1 MYAWLQPVVS
11 IFSPMLTL
19 CFWLVQDWGLAI
31 VLFTLIVR
39 FFLSPLN
46 LKIARQQILQQ
57 RIRPKMLELQERY
70 KSDPQQLAQ
79 AMVKLYQQHGIK
91 PLMTFAAVFLQA
103 PIFMGMYALF
113 LSQGAAMSSILIP
126 WVSTFAQPDAWHILP
141 ALSISF
147 TYLVHL
153 LPLTGDLLPALPL
166 GQRAGTGLLMVPV
179 LLLFLWKAPVATALY
194 WVAGSIFALLERVF
208 YRTAWGRR
216 VLSRG
221 LMEAAE

>member
-1 MYAWLQPVVS
+1 MYVWLQPVVS
-11 IFSPMLTL
+11 IFSPMLTF
-19 CFWLVQDWGLAI
+19 CFWLLQDWGLAI

-79 AMVKLYQQHGIK
+79 AMAKLYQQHGFK
-91 PLMTFAAVFLQA
+91 PLMTFAAVIVQA
-103 PIFMGMYALF
+103 PILMGMYALF

-126 WVSTFAQPDAWHILP
+126 WVSTFAQPDEWHILP
-141 ALSISF
+141 VLSVGF
-147 TYLVHL
+147 TYLTNL
-153 LPLTGDLLPALPL
+153 LPLTGDLLPAAPL
-166 GQRAGTGLLMVPV
+166 GQRAGIGLLMIPV
-179 LLLFLWKAPVATALY
+179 LLLFLWKAPAATALY

-208 YRTAWGRR
+208 YRTGWGRR
-216 VLSRG
+216 VLRRG
-221 LMEAAE
+221 VTEAAE